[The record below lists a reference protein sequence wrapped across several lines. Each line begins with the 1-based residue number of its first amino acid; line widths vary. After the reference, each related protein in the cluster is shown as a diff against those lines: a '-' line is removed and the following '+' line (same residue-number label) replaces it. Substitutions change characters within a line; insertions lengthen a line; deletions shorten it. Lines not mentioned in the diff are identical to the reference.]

1 MNSRHL
7 VDSELIPFLDA
18 YQPLET
24 SREDLVTVREQR
36 ASVIHAMLRQL
47 PPDTIE
53 KSEHL
58 VPGIDG
64 APAVRIIVYR
74 PRQLRLPVP
83 IYLNIH
89 GGGMIVGLPEQDE
102 AANRRIAAELG
113 CIVVSP
119 AYRLAPDTMFPGP
132 LDDCCAALHW
142 IVENAVALGVDKER
156 IAVGGVSAGG
166 GLATALA
173 LKARDQGKI
182 RLVFLLLVFPMLDD
196 RTGSTCKPSEY
207 AGEFIWTAAQNC
219 FGWTAY
225 LGKPAGGEFCERYS
239 VPARAD
245 DLAGLPPTFIACGAL
260 DLFIDENLE
269 FARRLV
275 HAGVPAELHV
285 YPGAYHAFT
294 YVPASEVAQAFQR
307 DRLRGLRRAFK

>member
-7 VDSELIPFLDA
+7 VDPELLPFLDA
-18 YQPLET
+18 YQPLEI
-24 SREDLVTVREQR
+24 SREDLVTVRERR
-36 ASVIHAMLRQL
+36 ASVIHAMLREL

-53 KSEHL
+53 KTEHF

-64 APAVRIIVYR
+64 APAVRILVYR
-74 PRQLRLPVP
+74 PRQARLPAPV
-83 IYLNIH
+83 YLNIH

-119 AYRLAPDTMFPGP
+119 AYRLAPETMFPGP
-132 LDDCCAALHW
+132 LDDCCATLHW
-142 IVENAVALGVDKER
+142 IVENAVVLGIDKER

-173 LKARDQGKI
+173 LKVRDQGKI
-182 RLVFLLLVFPMLDD
+182 RLMLLLLVFPMLDD
-196 RTGSTCKPSEY
+196 RTGSARESSAY
-207 AGEFIWTAAQNC
+207 AGEFIWTAAQNR

-225 LGKPAGGEFCERYS
+225 LGKPAGGELCERYS

-269 FARRLV
+269 FARRLIQ
-275 HAGVPAELHV
+275 AGVPAELHV

-294 YVPASEVAQAFQR
+294 YAPVSEVTQAFQR
-307 DRLRGLRRAFK
+307 DRLLSLRRALK